1 MRARNKKNKRI
12 ALISYQL
19 FYSGPWMHELAHG
32 VGDDSEICVSG
43 GVWLIPYDHSGHNSE
58 FLVMLKQIGA
68 QISDGSVRAGV

>member
-1 MRARNKKNKRI
+1 
-12 ALISYQL
+12 
-19 FYSGPWMHELAHG
+19 MHELAHG

-68 QISDGSVRAGV
+68 QISDGSDRAGV